1 MLVERE
7 RYTVVE
13 EKVAKVE
20 MWILQVML
28 VKMVQVLWVLITM
41 VQLSILQV
49 VD

>member
-1 MLVERE
+1 M
-7 RYTVVE
+7 VVE

-28 VKMVQVLWVLITM
+28 VKTVQVPWVLIIM
-41 VQLSILQV
+41 VQLLMSQV